1 MTWTW
6 QEPERLA
13 REAPTA
19 QQRAYWRR
27 LIEITPASV
36 RERIDE
42 SRAERERRD
51 RYMGRRDR
59 MSA

>member
-19 QQRAYWRR
+19 KQRAYWRR
-27 LIEITPASV
+27 LVEITPASV
-36 RERIDE
+36 RERIDDAK
-42 SRAERERRD
+42 AERVRRA

-59 MSA
+59 VAA